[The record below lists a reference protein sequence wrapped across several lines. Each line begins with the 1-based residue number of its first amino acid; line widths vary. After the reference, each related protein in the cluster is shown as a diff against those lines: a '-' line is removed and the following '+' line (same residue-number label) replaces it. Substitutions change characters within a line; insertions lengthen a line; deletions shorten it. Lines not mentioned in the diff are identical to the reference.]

1 MGRTPG
7 ADAELAPARRGAG
20 LGSQERC
27 AAGRRQ
33 AGPTGSSE
41 LGGRGLRAL
50 GSPAWG
56 FERNRRLPE
65 ERVGAAALKQRAR
78 GRGAC

>member
-41 LGGRGLRAL
+41 LEDYIRIPPGNADF
-50 GSPAWG
+50 SPS
-56 FERNRRLPE
+56 
-65 ERVGAAALKQRAR
+65 ALKFLCNELINWNH
-78 GRGAC
+78 GAKEVLPSIT